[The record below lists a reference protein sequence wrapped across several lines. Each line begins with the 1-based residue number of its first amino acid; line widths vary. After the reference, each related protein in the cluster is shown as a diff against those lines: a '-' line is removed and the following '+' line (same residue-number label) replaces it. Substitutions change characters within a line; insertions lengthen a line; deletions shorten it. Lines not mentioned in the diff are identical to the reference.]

1 MLESYQMNTNSF
13 ASVMRDRL
21 KKSNPSK
28 YSKSSFL
35 LKDIIILKKH
45 YKNEIPPPSINDA
58 EEFARI
64 IERYTN
70 QENEWKNNHSE
81 PTSAADYQFD
91 TNETQPKKPK
101 LQNPYQYPQFF
112 PLPFS
117 PAFYPFP
124 YQLQYHHQSRHPFNY
139 LLHLYSQLIQIYIVQ
154 IQYPHA
160 PYRLMRTIA
169 THLKTTNCICLQVQ
183 HQSRA
188 LLNQMGTIVI

>member
-1 MLESYQMNTNSF
+1 MLEPYQMNTNSF

-58 EEFARI
+58 EEFARV

-70 QENEWKNNHSE
+70 QENEWKKNHSE

-91 TNETQPKKPK
+91 TNETTKK
-101 LQNPYQYPQFF
+101 
-112 PLPFS
+112 
-117 PAFYPFP
+117 A
-124 YQLQYHHQSRHPFNY
+124 
-139 LLHLYSQLIQIYIVQ
+139 
-154 IQYPHA
+154 
-160 PYRLMRTIA
+160 
-169 THLKTTNCICLQVQ
+169 
-183 HQSRA
+183 
-188 LLNQMGTIVI
+188 